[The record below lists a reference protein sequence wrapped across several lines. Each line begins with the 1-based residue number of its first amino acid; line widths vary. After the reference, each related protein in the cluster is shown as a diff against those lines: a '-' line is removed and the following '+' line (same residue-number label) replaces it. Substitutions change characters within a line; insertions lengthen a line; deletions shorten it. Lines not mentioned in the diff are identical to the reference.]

1 MAGWWSYTESIL
13 DVLLSIPHPS
23 FAFNL
28 VEGLERLIEFDFKRV
43 LHWISRATVASA
55 PAGFAGESLA
65 QRP

>member
-1 MAGWWSYTESIL
+1 MSEWWKYTEPIL

-28 VEGLERLIEFDFKRV
+28 VEGLEHLIEFDFRKA

-55 PAGFAGESLA
+55 
-65 QRP
+65 QRGSPENHWFKAV